1 MIHKRNLIAGF
12 IILFFTFSIQAWASE
27 ADEAYAAS
35 EKIIDLIGSGNYDQ
49 VWNNYMS
56 PFFKSTMTEDSFK
69 ANLVLGRQMLGT
81 RKSKKLIDKQQTIGD
96 PTTGYQGSVYA
107 FNYKNTYNSVAL
119 YERVVVINQ
128 DGKGF
133 KLAGFW
139 VQPAQ

>member
-1 MIHKRNLIAGF
+1 MKHKRNLVAGF
-12 IILFFTFSIQAWASE
+12 LIPFFTFSTLVWASE

-35 EKIIDLIGSGNYDQ
+35 ENIIDLIGSGKYNQ
-49 VWNNYMS
+49 VWNSYMS

-69 ANLVLGRQMLGT
+69 ANLVLGRQMLGA
-81 RKSKKLIDKQQTIGD
+81 RKSKKLIDKQHTIGD
-96 PTTGYQGSVYA
+96 RTTGYQGSVYA
-107 FNYKNTYNSVAL
+107 FNYKNTYGSAAL

>member
-1 MIHKRNLIAGF
+1 MRYTKKLSVCFLIL
-12 IILFFTFSIQAWASE
+12 LFALSNPVWANES
-27 ADEAYAAS
+27 DDAYIAS
-35 EKIIDLIGSGNYDQ
+35 EKIIDLISNGKYDQ

-56 PFFKSTMTEDSFK
+56 KFFKSTMTEDSFK
-69 ANLVLGRQMLGT
+69 SNLVLGRASLGT
-81 RKSKKLIDKQQTIGD
+81 RKSKKLIDKQRTIGD
-96 PTTGYQGSVYA
+96 PATGYTGSVYA
-107 FNYKNTYNSVAL
+107 FNYKNTYTSMTL